1 MILESA
7 DAADNDDD
15 GGGGGGGDDRADTNT
30 HQHIP
35 RRGCL
40 HVVVVRARVVDVA
53 GRGRVV
59 VVEPDHAERRVLR
72 LLGRPRAERLG
83 LRRRRRRRHT
93 HARPRAHART
103 RGKQIDRRSEAGAF
117 AFYG

>member
-15 GGGGGGGDDRADTNT
+15 GGGGGGGDDDRADTNT

-59 VVEPDHAERRVLR
+59 VVEPELEQIH
-72 LLGRPRAERLG
+72 GQHPPRIQ
-83 LRRRRRRRHT
+83 
-93 HARPRAHART
+93 P
-103 RGKQIDRRSEAGAF
+103 
-117 AFYG
+117 YPM